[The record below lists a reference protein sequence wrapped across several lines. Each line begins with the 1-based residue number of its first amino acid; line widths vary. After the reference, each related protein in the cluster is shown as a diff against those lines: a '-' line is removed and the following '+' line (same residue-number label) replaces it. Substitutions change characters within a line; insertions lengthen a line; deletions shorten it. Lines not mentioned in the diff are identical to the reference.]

1 MTARFLL
8 HLRKWE
14 AKHQAFATKDGGT
27 IEEHSTGMDFASV
40 PNRDGTRSILDMD
53 EFGEDP
59 VRRARSR
66 GIDLLSMGEIVETRR
81 SENDY

>member
-14 AKHQAFATKDGGT
+14 AKHTAFATAKSQSAGDN
-27 IEEHSTGMDFASV
+27 STAMDFVTNVSHR
-40 PNRDGTRSILDMD
+40 PTRSMLNMD

-59 VRRARSR
+59 VHRARATSV
-66 GIDLLSMGEIVETRR
+66 DLLSMGEIVETRR
-81 SENDY
+81 SLSDD